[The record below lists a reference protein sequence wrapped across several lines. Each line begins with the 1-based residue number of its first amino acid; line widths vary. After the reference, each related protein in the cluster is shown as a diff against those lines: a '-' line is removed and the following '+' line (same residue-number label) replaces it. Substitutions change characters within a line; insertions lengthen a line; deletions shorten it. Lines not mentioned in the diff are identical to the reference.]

1 MLQQPTKTNPAN
13 SHKETPTLELEAF
26 PQKLVQMMQQEQ
38 QLKQQDEGIQAFCQM
53 RETFV
58 SRYQALTDNKHLF
71 GNELQMVEQLW
82 QRLWSEPQDPEEFV
96 NQHYQ
101 KSIEQ
106 LHAQCLALLKQLQ
119 GVMQA
124 RNRTLSSWRNLIH
137 EISNRLNLLQKLDD
151 YLKPLE
157 EVITEH
163 QKEKEREREEQKK
176 QMEQPLALSSD
187 SSPTQENLSVAS
199 SSLRAHDTVEIECHS
214 FATPSEQPEPLPQQ
228 FEARQHP
235 RLELGTIVNFSEDDH
250 SFYTGFSENISE
262 GGLFIATYTFQPKKG
277 DRFSLSFSL
286 PDEPPIEVIGEVTWL
301 REQSSHSSTM
311 TPGFGCKF
319 INLEEGDK
327 YRINQFIHH
336 NEALFMPPACL
347 N

>member
-1 MLQQPTKTNPAN
+1 MLQHPAKTNPAN
-13 SHKETPTLELEAF
+13 THKETPTLELEAF
-26 PQKLVQMMQQEQ
+26 PQRLVQMMQQEQ
-38 QLKQQDEGIQAFCQM
+38 QLRQQEEGIQAFCQM

-58 SRYQALTDNKHLF
+58 SRYQALTENKQLF

-82 QRLWSEPQDPEEFV
+82 QRLWAEPQDPAEFV

-106 LHAQCLALLKQLQ
+106 LHTQCLALLKQLQ

-124 RNRTLSSWRNLIH
+124 RNRTLSSWRSLIH

-151 YLKPLE
+151 YLLPLE

-163 QKEKEREREEQKK
+163 QKQKEKEKEK
-176 QMEQPLALSSD
+176 MGQPLDLASD

-199 SSLRAHDTVEIECHS
+199 SSLRAHDTVEVECHS
-214 FATPSEQPEPLPQQ
+214 FATPSEQPKPLPPQL
-228 FEARQHP
+228 EARKHP

-286 PDEPPIEVIGEVTWL
+286 PDEPPIEAIGEVTWL
-301 REQSSHSSTM
+301 REHSSHSPTM

-319 INLEEGDK
+319 INLEEDDK
-327 YRINQFIHH
+327 RRINRFIHH
-336 NEALFMPPACL
+336 NEVLFMPPDCL